1 MFLCCDREG
10 LMSVGEIYSRK
21 SDWLMRESPNTN
33 EMQKESVQKLEVFGK
48 GKRGRQEVKM
58 EENQEGNWR
67 ERA

>member
-21 SDWLMRESPNTN
+21 SDWSMRESPNTN

-48 GKRGRQEVKM
+48 GDKRLR
-58 EENQEGNWR
+58 WSRIRR
-67 ERA
+67 EIGGSGLDSG

>member
-21 SDWLMRESPNTN
+21 SDWSMRESPNTN

-48 GKRGRQEVKM
+48 GDKRLR
-58 EENQEGNWR
+58 WR
-67 ERA
+67 RIRREIGGSGLDSR